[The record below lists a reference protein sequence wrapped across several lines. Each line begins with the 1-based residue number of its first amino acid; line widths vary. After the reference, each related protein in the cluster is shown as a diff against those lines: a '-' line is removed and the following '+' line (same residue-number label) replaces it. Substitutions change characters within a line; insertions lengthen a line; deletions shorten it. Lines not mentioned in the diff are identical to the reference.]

1 MDKDMLEALLTPK
14 MLSKGKIIGTLTRE
28 IWGHA
33 ETLNNALENDKTLVV
48 GREAGEIARKA
59 RLLLQVFNDETVKSD
74 IPANV
79 INKIK
84 K

>member
-1 MDKDMLEALLTPK
+1 MDKEFIDVLLTPK
-14 MLSKGKIIGTLTRE
+14 MLSKGKIIETMIRE

-59 RLLLQVFNDETVKSD
+59 RLLVQVFDNETVKAD
-74 IPANV
+74 IN
-79 INKIK
+79 NKK
-84 K
+84 

>member
-1 MDKDMLEALLTPK
+1 MDKEFIDALLTPK
-14 MLSKGKIIGTLTRE
+14 MLSKGKIIETMIRE

-59 RLLLQVFNDETVKSD
+59 RLLVQVFDNETVKAD
-74 IPANV
+74 IK
-79 INKIK
+79 NKK
-84 K
+84 